1 MPTSW
6 TVGGRLADRF
16 AGGPEY
22 ARAKARSEQR
32 ALRRKALAG
41 KSSRRATILHI
52 SSADGK
58 RLQRG

>member
-1 MPTSW
+1 MRTSW

-32 ALRRKALAG
+32 ALRRKGACRQIVAA
-41 KSSRRATILHI
+41 RDD
-52 SSADGK
+52 SA
-58 RLQRG
+58 R